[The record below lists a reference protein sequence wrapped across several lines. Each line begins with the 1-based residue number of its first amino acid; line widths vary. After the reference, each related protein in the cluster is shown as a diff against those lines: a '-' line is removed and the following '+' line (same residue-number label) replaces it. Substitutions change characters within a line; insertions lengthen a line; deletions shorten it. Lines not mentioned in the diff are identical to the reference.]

1 MGALE
6 IASPITTVAPSL
18 VRNIISSA
26 FMYADSS
33 LLSLAQKH
41 RLLQLCRS
49 IILTSFLLVLRT
61 LPSLFPSLDAIEADF
76 LKNPSKNADKN
87 NYYYVQS
94 PDDGD
99 VETIKTA
106 SLSFAGESGIARALS
121 QLLSIANEI
130 PVSSRKYEVV
140 RSLAEKIIDDNQREG
155 APPLLKVNRTVLSVA
170 FARTL
175 CQLEAAIEERTLEAT
190 MAAAEASRQVVQVDF
205 RFARLM
211 WVVRALGEFARAKVG
226 KFVGA
231 TGTGPP
237 KRLGASAEKLMGELY
252 WLAHKMA
259 ACGFA
264 EEALWR
270 WASADNLA
278 RLGITA
284 EPRLQCCLV
293 RISAFMFKQGK
304 DMKASKGDTRKNEQ
318 YNQIKM
324 EMLQT
329 WLPLLCRATNGADV
343 PVLSGLEKAEM
354 ERVLEE
360 TIGTLEEDEQQEKV
374 LALWLDHFT
383 HCSSSDWPNLLGAYL
398 RWCDANRKLL
408 LSPNYV
414 AV

>member
-6 IASPITTVAPSL
+6 IASPISTVAPSL

-293 RISAFMFKQGK
+293 RISGT
-304 DMKASKGDTRKNEQ
+304 SC
-318 YNQIKM
+318 Y
-324 EMLQT
+324 
-329 WLPLLCRATNGADV
+329 
-343 PVLSGLEKAEM
+343 GLYSFRILFYCQSNKI
-354 ERVLEE
+354 L
-360 TIGTLEEDEQQEKV
+360 
-374 LALWLDHFT
+374 
-383 HCSSSDWPNLLGAYL
+383 
-398 RWCDANRKLL
+398 
-408 LSPNYV
+408 
-414 AV
+414 